1 MNKYVITC
9 IREQEVLEPCWSVN
23 EQGEAY
29 ISDWIKVMKN
39 HMYNKTVYGVT
50 DIDKYIEHQRKMRP
64 DRAIIHWKP
73 LID

>member
-1 MNKYVITC
+1 
-9 IREQEVLEPCWSVN
+9 
-23 EQGEAY
+23 
-29 ISDWIKVMKN
+29 
-39 HMYNKTVYGVT
+39 MYNKTVYGVT